1 MLLENNSWLNIEKN
15 GQSFVFFSVKKKS
28 VGINYKNNENE
39 LLSQKVCSNLKILK
53 LQSVF

>member
-1 MLLENNSWLNIEKN
+1 MDKAL
-15 GQSFVFFSVKKKS
+15 FFSLLKKKS

-53 LQSVF
+53 LQSIF